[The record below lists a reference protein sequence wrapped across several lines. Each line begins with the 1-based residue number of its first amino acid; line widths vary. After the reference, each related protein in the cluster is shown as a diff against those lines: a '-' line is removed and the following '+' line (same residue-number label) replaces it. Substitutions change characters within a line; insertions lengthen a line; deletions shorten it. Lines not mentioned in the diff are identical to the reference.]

1 MQITFYFSSI
11 LFRIFHIYYSIA
23 ALSLIKVNI
32 KHTVKI
38 LINKLSNTDRSTLFI
53 KHVQLFVKGLDYH
66 TIINQTL
73 EQNKKNLIAIFLTIF
88 SLNNLK

>member
-1 MQITFYFSSI
+1 MQITFYFSEV
-11 LFRIFHIYYSIA
+11 FRIFHIYYSIA

-73 EQNKKNLIAIFLTIF
+73 EQNKKDLIAIFLTIF